1 MCLLLFLFEFWVKI
15 LHMLDQRFAA
25 SVHIM
30 ALLAAHDE
38 ELQTSEFLAE
48 GLRTNPTVVRRLLA
62 KLVEAGL
69 VKSFKGKS
77 GGVKIAKLPKEITLK
92 DIYKAS
98 TDKALINCREAEAPK
113 ACKVSC
119 SMKEIFEGVADG
131 LEATSMAY
139 LAKIKLSDILAKV

>member
-1 MCLLLFLFEFWVKI
+1 
-15 LHMLDQRFAA
+15 MLDQRFAA

-30 ALLAAHDE
+30 TLLAAHSD
-38 ELQTSEFLAE
+38 ELQTSEFLAKTIS
-48 GLRTNPTVVRRLLA
+48 TNPTVVRRLVG

-69 VKSFKGKS
+69 VDSFKGKS
-77 GGVKIAKLPKEITLK
+77 GGVRISKTPKEITLK

-98 TDKALINCREAEAPK
+98 TTDKSLVNCRDVDVPK

-119 SMKEIFEGVADG
+119 SMREIFEGVSEG
-131 LEATSMAY
+131 LEANSMAY

>member
-1 MCLLLFLFEFWVKI
+1 
-15 LHMLDQRFAA
+15 MLDQRFAA

-30 ALLAAHDE
+30 TLLAAHSD
-38 ELQTSEFLAE
+38 ELQTSEFLAKTIS
-48 GLRTNPTVVRRLLA
+48 TNPTVVRRLVG

-69 VKSFKGKS
+69 VDSFKGKT
-77 GGVKIAKLPKEITLK
+77 GGVRISKTPKEITLK

-98 TDKALINCREAEAPK
+98 TTDKSLVNCRDVDVPK

-119 SMKEIFEGVADG
+119 SMREIFEGVSEG
-131 LEATSMAY
+131 LEANSMAY